1 MFFFHPTTCKRRFF
15 AVKRIQTLSWFFI
28 PSPFLYGIKR
38 AVLLSLHVLL
48 LVKSENIQ
56 PLVPVTDTP
65 LFWDACF
72 SLIKSNEEVIKGC
85 RTPANNAPSTKNIS
99 DKKRSI
105 LMFYVGLR
113 SLFSVLILLVL
124 ICLLVFAPHIHLDL
138 LCSANILFL
147 TLCINLFNKTTHLLC
162 ETSILKPLILFARKL
177 NDNKNLILVSF
188 TSASAKHS
196 VWYITDCSPSNLT
209 ICTSNHVKTPPD
221 RFNNPCVRKAIQATK
236 SGLEQD
242 AARV

>member
-1 MFFFHPTTCKRRFF
+1 MKVYVFFHPTTCKRRFF
-15 AVKRIQTLSWFFI
+15 AIKRTQTLLSWFFI
-28 PSPFLYGIKR
+28 PSPFLYGIKC

-65 LFWDACF
+65 VFWDACC
-72 SLIKSNEEVIKGC
+72 SLIKNTNEKVIKGC
-85 RTPANNAPSTKNIS
+85 WTPANNAPSTKNIS
-99 DKKRSI
+99 DKKSAI

-138 LCSANILFL
+138 LCSGIVLFL
-147 TLCINLFNKTTHLLC
+147 TPCINLFNKTTHLLC
-162 ETSILKPLILFARKL
+162 ETSILKPLTLFARKL

-188 TSASAKHS
+188 TSASAKRS

-209 ICTSNHVKTPPD
+209 ICTSNHVKNTSWQ
-221 RFNNPCVRKAIQATK
+221 I
-236 SGLEQD
+236 
-242 AARV
+242 